1 MGRHDQRRVRR
12 REEQRDT
19 YEPRDHHDQRD
30 YRDTYEPGDNYELRR
45 RIVRWLVWS
54 LAIVAVLFGT
64 NAAAGAWIGTSARPT
79 LEPAPKH
86 SKPSPTHSASPSPKP
101 TNTAA
106 TKITLAFT
114 GDMLASDEMLNQ
126 AKQNAGGSGYDFNPM
141 LSTVAPIISKADWA
155 ICHQETPVSDN
166 DEGVRGYPTFNAPF
180 ELAQAERQAGYDA
193 CDTASNH
200 TADLGDGG
208 ISATLGTLDKYGI
221 RHTGSAR
228 TEAEAAHATIYDVKG
243 VKVGHLAYTFGL
255 NNGTH
260 VSQPWMVNIIDV
272 GRIKAQAHQLKQ
284 EGANIVVVSVHAG
297 TEQDTTPN
305 DDQLRVDDELMQS
318 PDIDLIVGAHAHVVQ
333 PIKRLPDGRWIVYGV
348 GNFLAQQ
355 TDGVTAAQPNPPNRD
370 GVIVEPTF
378 TRQAGGHYAITQMGY
393 VPTFVDAPSDKVE
406 LAPAFSRQRTVASL
420 SSMGAPLV
428 DLTPH

>member
-1 MGRHDQRRVRR
+1 LGRHDQHRSPRRD
-12 REEQRDT
+12 EHRDT
-19 YEPRDHHDQRD
+19 YEQ
-30 YRDTYEPGDNYELRR
+30 RR
-45 RIVRWLVWS
+45 RILRWFIWS
-54 LAIVAVLFGT
+54 VAIVAVLFGA
-64 NAAAGAWIGTSARPT
+64 NAAAGAWIRTGTRPT

-86 SKPSPTHSASPSPKP
+86 HTPAPSPSPARPSATK
-101 TNTAA
+101 NTAA
-106 TKITLAFT
+106 AKITLAFT
-114 GDMLASDEMLNQ
+114 GDMLASDEMLTE
-126 AKQNAGGSGYDFNPM
+126 AKQNAGGAGYNFGPM
-141 LSTVAPIISKADWA
+141 LATVAPILSKADWA

-166 DEGVRGYPTFNAPF
+166 DQGVSGYPTFNAPF
-180 ELAQAERQAGYDA
+180 ELAAAERQAGYDA

-208 ISATLGTLDKYGI
+208 ITATLGTLDKYGI

-228 TEAEAAHATIYDVKG
+228 TQAEAAQPTIYDVKG

-255 NNGTH
+255 NNGTS
-260 VSQPWMVNIIDV
+260 VSQPWMVNIIDI
-272 GRIKAQAHQLKQ
+272 GKIKAEAHKLKQ
-284 EGANIVVVSVHAG
+284 DGANIVVVSVHDG
-297 TEQDTTPN
+297 TEQQTTPSS
-305 DDQLRVDDELMQS
+305 DQLRIDDELMQS

-355 TDGVTAAQPNPPNRD
+355 SDGVTAADPNPPNRD

-378 TRQAGGHYAITQMGY
+378 TRQSDGHYTITQMGY
-393 VPTFVDAPSDKVE
+393 VPTFVDAPSDVVE

-420 SSMGAPLV
+420 SAMGAPLV